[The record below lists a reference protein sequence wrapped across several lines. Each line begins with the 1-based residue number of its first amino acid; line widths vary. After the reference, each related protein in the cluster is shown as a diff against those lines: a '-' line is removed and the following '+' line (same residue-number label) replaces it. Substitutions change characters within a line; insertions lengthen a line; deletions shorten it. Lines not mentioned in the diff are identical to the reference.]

1 MKKFL
6 LVVVLLFVCVCLPA
20 QRTDIMKVANL
31 ERYAGSN
38 EELLSQ
44 EVKRPAV
51 VFMGNSITEGWVRIR
66 PEFFSSNNYI
76 GRGIKGQTSSQ
87 MLLRFRRDV
96 LTLRPDI
103 VVINAGTND
112 IAENTGE
119 YSPEFTLGNIESMAE
134 IARANGI
141 KVILTSVLPA
151 GGFGWNPNISE
162 VPRKI
167 DLLNQEIRS
176 YAEKSGIP
184 YVDYNSGMRKDDGA
198 MVNEYSRDG
207 VHPNGEGYEIMEQK
221 IKNMIDEVLKK
232 KQ

>member
-1 MKKFL
+1 MKKSL
-6 LVVVLLFVCVCLPA
+6 GVVVLLFVCACLSA
-20 QRTDIMKVANL
+20 QKTDIMKVANL

-38 EELLSQ
+38 EKLLSQ
-44 EVKRPAV
+44 KVKRPVV

-66 PEFFSSNNYI
+66 PDFFSSNNYI

-87 MLLRFRRDV
+87 MLLRFRHDV
-96 LTLRPDI
+96 LALHPDM

-119 YSPEFTLGNIESMAE
+119 YDLNFTLGNIESMAE

-151 GGFGWNPNISE
+151 VGFGWNPDISG
-162 VPRKI
+162 VSGKI
-167 DLLNQEIRS
+167 DELNREIRA
-176 YAEKSGIP
+176 YAEKRGIL

-207 VHPNGEGYEIMEQK
+207 VHPTGKGYEIMEQR
-221 IKNMIDEVLKK
+221 IKPVIDSVLKDK
-232 KQ
+232 